1 MSVDCE
7 MISMPSSLRSTANQE
22 SPGAA
27 TTARDAT
34 GRERT
39 DMTMVVEC
47 APEDIDQGDR
57 LKKICM
63 DDCLDVWLAIKA
75 AGRQP

>member
-1 MSVDCE
+1 
-7 MISMPSSLRSTANQE
+7 
-22 SPGAA
+22 
-27 TTARDAT
+27 
-34 GRERT
+34 
-39 DMTMVVEC
+39 MTMLVEC
-47 APEDIDQGDR
+47 APEDIDQGAR

>member
-1 MSVDCE
+1 
-7 MISMPSSLRSTANQE
+7 
-22 SPGAA
+22 
-27 TTARDAT
+27 
-34 GRERT
+34 
-39 DMTMVVEC
+39 MTMLVEC

-57 LKKICM
+57 LKKICI